1 MRTKR
6 DLKIPQSPRDYVHS
20 INTVK
25 TKNKKNEPKKN
36 ENSNENLS
44 KGNHNKRNNGESD
57 SDSDRFEDERY
68 NGVGNNLGDQI
79 GKEGF
84 DGDLNGEQFPQ
95 LMEVKEGENN
105 SDNRHRVD
113 ITDENEKV
121 VKQSNV
127 GSQVWESKS
136 VGKNLADI
144 VKSNRLDNKLL
155 DVPTQVSD
163 NGENIVIF
171 DDEIIEYHI
180 RRMWYRF
187 GLKDV
192 IAENG
197 VFYFKFQDEGI
208 NEVIN
213 TGPWMVNNKPLV
225 VQNWSIDMCIDKA
238 EPKRI
243 PVWVKMR
250 NVPMEAWSVKGI
262 SALASSIGKPVIMD
276 EITTKMCVTGVGR
289 IGFARVLVEIDAEKG
304 IKEII
309 EILYKSKSI
318 SEGTNNKDGMDEGFV
333 GNIENE
339 FKVVQ
344 NKELGRDGFNMKIY
358 SNVQNGQ
365 NNRRWND
372 RRNVRVNNSWQT
384 NNRFEYRKRKE
395 DGGKGKGLEDN
406 KVIDVEANEMK
417 KGKEQVSE
425 GIRNL
430 KDKNNDKENKEGS
443 TSAESSNVNGMLG
456 FNRFT
461 LLNELV
467 NENDLIPNVDQRKI
481 VDELLREVMKVNED
495 VMEEDG
501 VECNNILRDEVDGVG
516 GISLSRIPTHSNGGA
531 YPTSEMNE
539 FQDCV
544 NKIEVDDLHSEGF
557 NYTWTKSLKNPKCST
572 LKKLDRIMVNEDF
585 VDKFQQAHRMQSI
598 EVQSLTGGKD
608 IFTNRISTK
617 EAIRMVRPIS
627 DAEIKNAMFEIEDS
641 KALGPDGYTA
651 RVGYFKGGKGL
662 RQGDPISPYL
672 FTLSNGDTESVKVIK
687 KSIEE
692 FSGKLPVRYLGVAF
706 ITKKLSTS
714 DCKPII
720 SKVKAMINDWKNKSL
735 SFARRVQLIALVLSS
750 MQNYWAS
757 VFLLPKQVIYEINK
771 ILKGFLWCQG
781 ELTKGKA
788 KVSWDTVYGAHTEFA
803 DRDQVQVPTLVDEI
817 EDNAIWRS
825 RNRNERDFKTS
836 TVWKDMNCNEIKVDW
851 HLLVW
856 FAQSIPRHAFV
867 TWLAIQKIMRSM

>member
-1 MRTKR
+1 MN
-6 DLKIPQSPRDYVHS
+6 LHS
-20 INTVK
+20 ITTVVMAASSSVARPG
-25 TKNKKNEPKKN
+25 KNRPKQVKP
-36 ENSNENLS
+36 S
-44 KGNHNKRNNGESD
+44 RNNRESD

-68 NGVGNNLGDQI
+68 NGVGNNVGDQI

-84 DGDLNGEQFPQ
+84 DGDLNGEQFPPING
-95 LMEVKEGENN
+95 LAKNGNENIRGKRSEVKEGENN
-105 SDNRHRVD
+105 SDNGHRVD

-127 GSQVWESKS
+127 RSQVWESKS
-136 VGKNLADI
+136 VGKNLANI

-171 DDEIIEYHI
+171 NDEIIEYHI

-208 NEVIN
+208 NE
-213 TGPWMVNNKPLV
+213 
-225 VQNWSIDMCIDKA
+225 A

-243 PVWVKMR
+243 PVWVKIR

-262 SALASSIGKPVIMD
+262 SALASSIWKPVIMD

-289 IGFARVLVEIDAEKG
+289 IGFARVLVETDAEKG

-318 SEGTNNKDGMDEGFV
+318 SEGTKKFAD
-333 GNIENE
+333 
-339 FKVVQ
+339 
-344 NKELGRDGFNMKIY
+344 
-358 SNVQNGQ
+358 NGQ

-372 RRNVRVNNSWQT
+372 RRNVRLNTSWQT

-406 KVIDVEANEMK
+406 EGIDVEANGMK
-417 KGKEQVSE
+417 KGKEQVSK

-456 FNRFT
+456 SNRFT

-481 VDELLREVMKVNED
+481 VDELDRKELFNAVKEIEENED

-501 VECNNILRDEVDGVG
+501 VECLCSNSDKQKEVKKLIKEEGLQFCGILETHVKYKNIKKTCENMFGNWEYTTNGEDNNKGCRIMIITNGVPWVILGDFNVTLKVFE
-516 GISLSRIPTHSNGGA
+516 HSNGGA

-539 FQDCV
+539 FQDYV
-544 NKIEVDDLHSEGF
+544 NKIEVDDLHSKGF

-585 VDKFQQAHRMQSI
+585 VDKFQQAHRMFLPYMISDHSPI
-598 EVQSLTGGKD
+598 IVKMP
-608 IFTNRISTK
+608 NRI
-617 EAIRMVRPIS
+617 
-627 DAEIKNAMFEIEDS
+627 
-641 KALGPDGYTA
+641 
-651 RVGYFKGGKGL
+651 
-662 RQGDPISPYL
+662 
-672 FTLSNGDTESVKVIK
+672 
-687 KSIEE
+687 
-692 FSGKLPVRYLGVAF
+692 
-706 ITKKLSTS
+706 
-714 DCKPII
+714 
-720 SKVKAMINDWKNKSL
+720 
-735 SFARRVQLIALVLSS
+735 
-750 MQNYWAS
+750 
-757 VFLLPKQVIYEINK
+757 
-771 ILKGFLWCQG
+771 
-781 ELTKGKA
+781 
-788 KVSWDTVYGAHTEFA
+788 
-803 DRDQVQVPTLVDEI
+803 
-817 EDNAIWRS
+817 
-825 RNRNERDFKTS
+825 
-836 TVWKDMNCNEIKVDW
+836 
-851 HLLVW
+851 
-856 FAQSIPRHAFV
+856 
-867 TWLAIQKIMRSM
+867 